1 MFIARHFSSS
11 SAKVQGGRAGSGQRT
26 ATTFALPSL
35 LILGFGKIALMACDK
50 ARMEWKQTASSFYD
64 FEGEKRA
71 ATASTSSISDTRSK
85 NSWSG
90 LPFCLTP
97 IRTDQSPP
105 VTGTGMA

>member
-1 MFIARHFSSS
+1 M
-11 SAKVQGGRAGSGQRT
+11 
-26 ATTFALPSL
+26 
-35 LILGFGKIALMACDK
+35 
-50 ARMEWKQTASSFYD
+50 QTASSFYD

-71 ATASTSSISDTRSK
+71 ATASTSYVSDTRSK

-105 VTGTGMA
+105 VTGTGMAEAILWSPEKLCDVSARKTRQNAQMLSLQGKGNEAESLDGL